1 MLLRFCHILIFCLV
15 VILSLAISP
24 SIEFSISQFSVKYL
38 VPFLLLSCFIFV
50 LIQRSHITVYISG
63 LVVLMPI
70 FIMLRDMVEIKLAL
84 LHLDIFS
91 LFLLSCVVVSL
102 RSPRVEDFFSTSIF
116 GIFYILFSCTMVFL
130 TLYTKNFLII
140 SFFYAAIL
148 TPLILAD
155 TLYYIFKK
163 RTDFDRLLYYLIAL
177 SFFIF
182 FLQVLYIGPITFIE
196 SSRNQTWL
204 LSGTSI
210 ASGGFI
216 EVGTMQLVL
225 IPLAYLYLSSSNS
238 KTLVK
243 NFYLRIYLKLASLFI
258 ILSPIILFNRVNALL
273 SIFLFV
279 TMILPRL
286 TKRQIA
292 TTCIIIFPFA
302 ASILYQVIIYR
313 SFVMN
318 GHSVNLLG
326 IELVN
331 LDYTTLTHIQA
342 TVEGFST
349 LLSMNI
355 FSGVGPFLGGE
366 VEGAIFEVGNFRNF
380 LFPFIKPFVSLGFL
394 YFSLHLIFSL
404 TFFLMS
410 KGLSARYIAVLP
422 FLPALGTSRL
432 MDLYVTGELSY
443 KVGFLAMNDP
453 TPVAIYSFSLMLLYV
468 HILLA
473 RLHRPKPYN

>member
-1 MLLRFCHILIFCLV
+1 
-15 VILSLAISP
+15 
-24 SIEFSISQFSVKYL
+24 
-38 VPFLLLSCFIFV
+38 
-50 LIQRSHITVYISG
+50 
-63 LVVLMPI
+63 
-70 FIMLRDMVEIKLAL
+70 
-84 LHLDIFS
+84 
-91 LFLLSCVVVSL
+91 
-102 RSPRVEDFFSTSIF
+102 
-116 GIFYILFSCTMVFL
+116 MVFL